1 MVRPLVTFFFS
12 EVFFTHSV
20 LNLYLKKIRPAPL
33 KLEWSIFYLPRFT
46 LLKKKE
52 IFPRI
57 GEMAK
62 YMTLDNQQM
71 RSSTFFFKSHMFK
84 AWKRRTLC
92 HEGPHKGCSWKENEQ
107 AEAVEDTVCTNSKV
121 HPGCCRSM

>member
-1 MVRPLVTFFFS
+1 MVRPLVTFFFP

-62 YMTLDNQQM
+62 YMTLDNQQI
-71 RSSTFFFKSHMFK
+71 RSATFFLNHICSKPGRGEHCAMKGHTK
-84 AWKRRTLC
+84 AVVGKRMNKRKLWKI
-92 HEGPHKGCSWKENEQ
+92 
-107 AEAVEDTVCTNSKV
+107 VCTNNKV